1 MCLGDLIFCSFWEFE
16 IAVNDAVLVC
26 DCEILVTGRARPAL
40 FFEQEAEVGHV
51 EVFEWR
57 EGKLVR
63 RAKKTVRYT
72 WTRFFI
78 FISLGGISD
87 PF

>member
-1 MCLGDLIFCSFWEFE
+1 MCLGDLILCSFWEFE
-16 IAVNDAVLVC
+16 IAVNDSVLVC
-26 DCEILVTGRARPAL
+26 DCEILVTGARPAL
-40 FFEQEAEVGHV
+40 FLEQEAEGGHV

-63 RAKKTVRYT
+63 RAKKTVRNT

-78 FISLGGISD
+78 FSLGGIGD